1 MEKGWVGWEHGRWG
15 GGGGDREGIDTDRE
29 RKVQKHAKMSRAK

>member
-1 MEKGWVGWEHGRWG
+1 MGTWEVE
-15 GGGGDREGIDTDRE
+15 GDWEGVDTDRE